1 MRCQDLV
8 PLFELLF
15 ECDLKQH
22 LETLVLLVRL
32 HTFVRG
38 ISLHLLIH
46 WRTYIRMYVTITI
59 PVSSHNCV
67 PFTLNVYIY
76 LAHVD
81 EVDCN
86 KVSGI
91 RVSGIRVSG
100 IRVSGIRVSGIRVSG
115 YLVSGYHR
123 ILFTWGT
130 VSHYIS
136 GT

>member
-1 MRCQDLV
+1 M
-8 PLFELLF
+8 
-15 ECDLKQH
+15 
-22 LETLVLLVRL
+22 
-32 HTFVRG
+32 G
-38 ISLHLLIH
+38 IH
-46 WRTYIRMYVTITI
+46 TYIRMYVTITI

-67 PFTLNVYIY
+67 PYTLNVYIY

-86 KVSGI
+86 KVSGIRVSGI